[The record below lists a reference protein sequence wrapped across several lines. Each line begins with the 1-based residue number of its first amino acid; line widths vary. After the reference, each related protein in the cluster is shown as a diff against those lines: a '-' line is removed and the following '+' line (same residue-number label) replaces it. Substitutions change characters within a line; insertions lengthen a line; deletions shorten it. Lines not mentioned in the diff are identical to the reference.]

1 MYPDVT
7 SWVVA
12 KQWEGTQCG
21 PLWANRTT
29 EAKCL
34 PSRKWMLS
42 VWIWAKRSEPTLVLL
57 VSKSSEGAAREWST
71 VVDISIPL
79 PSFKLVSLSSPRI
92 SSTLKHPNMSFF

>member
-7 SWVVA
+7 SWGVA

-21 PLWANRTT
+21 PLCANRTT

-42 VWIWAKRSEPTLVLL
+42 VWIWAKRSEQTLVLL
-57 VSKSSEGAAREWST
+57 VSIPSEGAAREWST
-71 VVDISIPL
+71 VVDISIIPF
-79 PSFKLVSLSSPRI
+79 SFKPVSMSLSR
-92 SSTLKHPNMSFF
+92 SSLF